1 MRSKWTLS
9 PVACL
14 LILLVLGC
22 GGRDPSLPALVPVDG
37 TITLDGEPQPAV
49 TVSFVP
55 QGETRGNGAMAY
67 TDENGKYELTDAHG
81 GAGAPVGVYRV
92 VLSKLVMPD
101 GTPYDASA
109 GVPIMD
115 SPAAESLPGVYS
127 DMELSELSFTVPE
140 AGGTADFDLKSKP

>member
-22 GGRDPSLPALVPVDG
+22 GGRDPALPDLVPVNG
-37 TITLDGEPQPAV
+37 TITLDGKPLAAV
-49 TVSFVP
+49 LVNFLP
-55 QGETRGNGAMAY
+55 QGKTRGNGATGY

-81 GAGAPVGVYRV
+81 GAGAPVGEYRV

-101 GTPYDASA
+101 GSPYDASA
-109 GVPIMD
+109 GVAPMD
-115 SPAAESLPGVYS
+115 SPAKEFLPGIYS
-127 DMELSELSFTVPE
+127 DMEMSTLTFTVPE
-140 AGGTADFDLKSKP
+140 AGGPADFDLKSQR